1 MTVRSCLPGAATPE
15 EFERAVTDETALR
28 RGVHAICERNGLDAS
43 AIERFAN
50 GSVPVYAVGDALVL
64 KLCPP
69 FAIEE
74 RDNEAL
80 ALQVVE
86 RRLPIPTPEVRAVGE
101 LDGWGYVLMSRLEGI
116 SLAEAWPLIGG
127 DDRLQ
132 LAQSIGEALSALH
145 AIRDPRLMRIRQEWN
160 RFIVTQKASCV
171 ERQRL
176 RGLDAFWLDQIP
188 GFLEAAPL
196 GAEASDALLHTE
208 VMREHILVREGA
220 EGWSLSGLFDFE
232 PAMTGA
238 PEYEFAAVGLFV
250 SCGDPQILRR
260 VLTAYG
266 YSESRLDA
274 ATQNRFLAYTL
285 IHRYCNLPWYFR
297 RLPPPEGTRTLE
309 ALAAHW
315 WGLGEVH

>member
-1 MTVRSCLPGAATPE
+1 MTLGSCLPSAATPE
-15 EFERAVTDETALR
+15 EFERALTDETGLR
-28 RGVHAICERNGLDAS
+28 RGVRAICERNGLEAPV
-43 AIERFAN
+43 IERFAD

-101 LDGWGYVLMSRLEGI
+101 LEGWGYVLMSRLEGI
-116 SLAEAWPLIGG
+116 SLAEAWPTIGRG
-127 DDRLQ
+127 DRLR
-132 LAQSIGEALSALH
+132 LAQSLGEALSVLH
-145 AIRDPRLMRIRQEWN
+145 AIRDPRLMKIRQDWN
-160 RFIVTQKASCV
+160 RFVEAQKASCV
-171 ERQRL
+171 ERQKL
-176 RGLDAFWLDQIP
+176 RGLDPFWLEQIP

-196 GAEASDALLHTE
+196 GTEAADAFLHTE
-208 VMREHILVREGA
+208 VMREHILVRDGA
-220 EGWSLSGLFDFE
+220 EGWALSGLFDFE

-250 SCGDPQILRR
+250 SCGDSTILRR

-266 YSESRLDA
+266 YSEGRLDTA
-274 ATQNRFLAYTL
+274 MQNRFLAYTL

-297 RLPPPEGTRTLE
+297 RLPPPDGTRTPE
-309 ALAAHW
+309 DLAAHW
-315 WGLGEVH
+315 WGLGEGR